1 MANQKPLLLT
11 DEDPFWYQDAI
22 IYEVHV
28 RSFFDSDHDG
38 IGDFQGLTQKLDYLQ
53 DLGITAIWL
62 LPFYPSPLR
71 DDGYDISNYADV
83 NPHYGTLRDF
93 KTFLREA
100 HRRGLRVITELV
112 INHTSD
118 QHPWFKRARAA
129 KPGSRYRNFYVWSE
143 NRDRYR
149 QARIIFKD
157 FESSNWSWDPVARA
171 YYWHRFYSHQPD
183 LNFES
188 PDVQRAIFRTLNF
201 WLEMGVDGLR
211 LDAVPYLYEG
221 VETNCENLPQ
231 THTFLKELRSQVD
244 KKFKA
249 RMLLA
254 EANQWPEDAAAY
266 FGAGDECHMAFH
278 FPLMPRMFMAL
289 RMEDRFPVIDILQQ
303 TPAIPDVCQWA
314 LFLRNHDE
322 LTLEMVT
329 DEDRDYMYRV
339 YAQDPKMRIN
349 LGIRRRL
356 APLLGN
362 HRRRIEL
369 MMSLLFS
376 MPGTPVLYYG
386 DEIGMG
392 DNIYLGDRDGVRTPM
407 QWSADRNAG
416 FSRANPQKLY
426 LPINIDSEYHFESIN
441 VEAQQNNPHSL
452 LWWIKRM
459 MALRKRYRAFG
470 RGSIRFLYPENYKVL
485 AFLRCYMDECIL
497 SVSNLSRFVQYV
509 KLDLSSHQG
518 MVPVELIGRTEF
530 PPIGDGPYFLS
541 LGPHTTYWFLL
552 QEPPPAE
559 IEPLVAAEI
568 PLPTIPRAYFGDAL
582 FRGKGRNA
590 LAEVLPDY
598 FQRCRWFGGKARGIK
613 GANVVEAIP
622 IPLNGY
628 SVYHTLVTISY
639 IQGEAETYA
648 LPLAVARGEK
658 AEQIIKE
665 FPQSLVARL
674 GSRDE
679 EGIVY
684 EATGDPAFCRTMLR
698 SIERHRHFRGTSG
711 ELVAAPTRAFRNLW
725 GEPGAPLEGS
735 VMKAEQ
741 TNTSIVYGD
750 RFVLKI
756 LRRVEEGVNLDLEI
770 GRFLT
775 EKTSFKHNAPVAGF
789 LEYRRNRQEPVS
801 LGILNRFVPNQG
813 DAWKYTVDAVGH
825 YFETALAQQREITPE
840 LFPHLSLL
848 DLAQEEVPATAKE
861 MIGPYLENARLL
873 GQRTAELHLA
883 LASRPA
889 DPEFAPEPFSTL
901 YQRSIYQSMRNL
913 TARTFQLLRAR
924 INHLSDAAR
933 AEAKKA
939 LDFEDAVLYR
949 FHALL
954 ERKIYAMRIRT
965 HGDYHLGQALYTG
978 KDFVIIDFEG
988 EPARSLTE
996 RRLKRCPLRD
1006 VAGMLRSFHY
1016 AAYHAIFEYLG
1027 RPEDLPAMEQW
1038 ADFWQMWVSAGF
1050 LQAYLEVAAQGAF
1063 LPKNTDEM
1071 QILLDAFCLEKAVYE
1086 LNYELNNRPQWVKL
1100 PIQGILQ
1107 LLQTGETK

>member
-1 MANQKPLLLT
+1 MPNQKPLLLT

-28 RSFFDSDHDG
+28 RSFYDSDRDG
-38 IGDFQGLTQKLDYLQ
+38 IGDFKGLTKKLDYLQ

-83 NPHYGTLRDF
+83 NANYGTLRDF
-93 KTFLREA
+93 KTFLRET

-143 NRDRYR
+143 NRDKYR

-157 FESSNWSWDPVARA
+157 FEASNWSWDPVARA

-188 PDVQRAIFRTLNF
+188 PDVRRAIFRTLNF

-221 VETNCENLPQ
+221 VDTNCENLPE
-231 THTFLKELRSQVD
+231 THVFLKELRSQVD

-266 FGAGDECHMAFH
+266 FGEGNECHMAFH

-289 RMEDRFPVIDILQQ
+289 RMEDRFPIIDILQQ

-369 MMSLLFS
+369 MMSLLLS

-426 LPINIDSEYHFESIN
+426 LPINIDPEYHYESIN

-509 KLDLSSHQG
+509 KLDLSSYQG

-530 PPIGDGPYFLS
+530 PPIGEGPYFLS
-541 LGPHTTYWFLL
+541 LGPHSTYWFLL
-552 QEPPPAE
+552 QEPHPE
-559 IEPLVAAEI
+559 ELEPVAAAEI
-568 PLPTIPRAYFGDAL
+568 PLPTITRVYASDAL
-582 FRGKGRNA
+582 FRGKGRTA

-613 GANVVEAIP
+613 AAEVVEAIP

-639 IQGEAETYA
+639 LQGEAETYA

-658 AEQIIKE
+658 VEQIRKE

-679 EGIVY
+679 ESVVY
-684 EATGDPAFCRTMLR
+684 EATADATFCQTLLR
-698 SIERHRHFRGTSG
+698 SIERHRHFRGTKG
-711 ELVAAPTRAFRNLW
+711 ELVATPTRAFRNLR
-725 GEPGAPLEGS
+725 GEPDASLECA

-741 TNTSIVYGD
+741 TNTSIGYGD

-775 EKTSFKHNAPVAGF
+775 EKTTFKYNAPVAGF

-825 YFETALAQQREITPE
+825 YFDRALAQPREIAPE
-840 LFPHLSLL
+840 LLPHLSLL
-848 DLAQEEVPATAKE
+848 ALAKEEFPTVATE

-883 LASRPA
+883 LASRA
-889 DPEFAPEPFSTL
+889 MDPDFAPEPFSTL
-901 YQRSIYQSMRNL
+901 YQRSVYQSMRNL

-924 INHLSDAAR
+924 ISHLPEAVR
-933 AEAKKA
+933 GEAKKA

-949 FHALL
+949 FHALV
-954 ERKIYAMRIRT
+954 ERKIRAMRIRT
-965 HGDYHLGQALYTG
+965 HGDYHLGQALFTG

-1016 AAYHAIFEYLG
+1016 AAYHAIFEHLP
-1027 RPEDLPAMEQW
+1027 RPEDLPAMERW
-1038 ADFWQMWVSAGF
+1038 ANFWQMWVSAGF
-1050 LQAYLEVAAQGAF
+1050 LQAYLEVAFQGAF
-1063 LPKNTDEM
+1063 LPKNEDEM
-1071 QILLDAFCLEKAVYE
+1071 EILLDAFCLEKAVYE
-1086 LNYELNNRPQWVKL
+1086 LGYELNNRPQWVKL
-1100 PIQGILQ
+1100 PIQGIFQ
-1107 LLQTGETK
+1107 LLQAGEAK